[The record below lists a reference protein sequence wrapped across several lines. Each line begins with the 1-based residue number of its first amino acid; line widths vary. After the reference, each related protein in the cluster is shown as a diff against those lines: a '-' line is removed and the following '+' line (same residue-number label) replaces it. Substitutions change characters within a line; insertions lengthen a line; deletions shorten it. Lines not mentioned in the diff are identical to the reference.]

1 MNNDNN
7 TPLKK
12 SRNLKIDSFP
22 KISKTYT
29 LFKKSIK
36 NKIMAKNYQKKVYM
50 KDKFT
55 YQNFKLIQKHL
66 LKYKTSNRRYEKIT
80 INNLIAS
87 SKNHVFVE
95 FRDKVLFEFQ
105 EEFLKRFYN
114 IEETL
119 MRLPKFFDFYLNYLN
134 FFSQP
139 TLNNFSFNEILQDNC
154 EEKAELF
161 YQNNLSK
168 DNSNSGIKI
177 INDDVNNN
185 NNKKIESTIF
195 TTLLKENIENT
206 ILMTVMNMNDFFS
219 NNNVNIDLNDVKNEF
234 NNFNE
239 NLFTNKNSLK
249 KLVNYFNEHNNCNN
263 KKNNNNIKKNKFTNF
278 IKNLHIKNIL
288 SFKTNLIKHKKIKN
302 KLQFNNSI
310 KSKSIFSNSISSN
323 NIKNYEIKI
332 NNNNIIIHNNNNKHH
347 KSRNIISFK
356 KSFKTFNYNNNNN
369 NSNHSN
375 LNKNYSIKSYAKEK
389 TKSKDK
395 KILTKTSNLKSY
407 LNFDS
412 FLKKNIINNS
422 KRNFSKDKNLL
433 SKNLSKEKNLLFKEQ
448 KKILNKNNSI
458 KKKIKEKNIKNIK
471 ISKKIINN
479 INISNYNIH
488 NNFILSPKTKKYS
501 RNSNG
506 NSLSQINSY
515 TLFRSLTNDC
525 KLKNKPPKNFKS
537 YNYYNNNNN
546 MNKNNFFSLRRYN
559 NKSNNIKIINS

>member
-1 MNNDNN
+1 MR
-7 TPLKK
+7 KK
-12 SRNLKIDSFP
+12 FKPFYNFLQCRKITFK
-22 KISKTYT
+22 KISKKYT
-29 LFKKSIK
+29 K
-36 NKIMAKNYQKKVYM
+36 NKYYNINIINSFLINRNTHLVSIFKDYM
-50 KDKFT
+50 IWD
-55 YQNFKLIQKHL
+55 Y
-66 LKYKTSNRRYEKIT
+66 
-80 INNLIAS
+80 
-87 SKNHVFVE
+87 
-95 FRDKVLFEFQ
+95 Q

-119 MRLPKFFDFYLNYLN
+119 IRLPKFFDFYLNYLN

-263 KKNNNNIKKNKFTNF
+263 KKNNNNNIKKNKFTNF

-369 NSNHSN
+369 NK
-375 LNKNYSIKSYAKEK
+375 LN
-389 TKSKDK
+389 
-395 KILTKTSNLKSY
+395 
-407 LNFDS
+407 
-412 FLKKNIINNS
+412 
-422 KRNFSKDKNLL
+422 
-433 SKNLSKEKNLLFKEQ
+433 Q
-448 KKILNKNNSI
+448 KI
-458 KKKIKEKNIKNIK
+458 KK
-471 ISKKIINN
+471 
-479 INISNYNIH
+479 
-488 NNFILSPKTKKYS
+488 F
-501 RNSNG
+501 
-506 NSLSQINSY
+506 
-515 TLFRSLTNDC
+515 
-525 KLKNKPPKNFKS
+525 
-537 YNYYNNNNN
+537 
-546 MNKNNFFSLRRYN
+546 
-559 NKSNNIKIINS
+559 

>member
-1 MNNDNN
+1 MR
-7 TPLKK
+7 KK
-12 SRNLKIDSFP
+12 FKPFYNFLQCRKITFK
-22 KISKTYT
+22 KISKKYT
-29 LFKKSIK
+29 K
-36 NKIMAKNYQKKVYM
+36 NKYYNINIINSFLINRNTHLVSIFKDYM
-50 KDKFT
+50 IWD
-55 YQNFKLIQKHL
+55 Y
-66 LKYKTSNRRYEKIT
+66 
-80 INNLIAS
+80 
-87 SKNHVFVE
+87 
-95 FRDKVLFEFQ
+95 Q

-119 MRLPKFFDFYLNYLN
+119 IRLPKFFDFYLNYLN

-168 DNSNSGIKI
+168 ENSNSGIKI

-206 ILMTVMNMNDFFS
+206 ILMTVMNMNDFFN

-249 KLVNYFNEHNNCNN
+249 KLVNYFNENNNCNN

-332 NNNNIIIHNNNNKHH
+332 NNNNIIIHNNNNNKHH

-395 KILTKTSNLKSY
+395 KILIKTSNLKSY

-412 FLKKNIINNS
+412 YIKKNIINNS
-422 KRNFSKDKNLL
+422 KRNFSKEKNLL

-488 NNFILSPKTKKYS
+488 NNFIFSPKTKKYS

-515 TLFRSLTNDC
+515 TLFRSLTNDY
-525 KLKNKPPKNFKS
+525 KLKNKPPKNLKS
-537 YNYYNNNNN
+537 YNYYNNNNNNN